1 VKKATIQLSFD
12 SEKLDAIKHYT
23 TEKGVD
29 LQAELNDAL
38 QSAYTKYVPKE
49 VRAYLEIRSM
59 SEPPRPR
66 RAVRQAEIS
75 ANTLMNDEE

>member
-1 VKKATIQLSFD
+1 MKKSTIQLSFD

-49 VRAYLEIRSM
+49 VRAYLEIRTKP
-59 SEPPRPR
+59 EPERPR
-66 RAVRQAEIS
+66 RAVRQAEIP